1 MKTLNSLYYIN
12 RFLLLACFILVSL
25 GISALTTGTVKGN
38 VTCTAKQHQYM
49 PVKSN
54 LAEVVVSAKRHPY
67 MQVNSNLAGVVVI
80 AKRHPYMSVNSNLA
94 EVVVIAKRHPYMSVN
109 SNLAGVVVTAKR
121 HPYMSVN
128 SNLAEVVV
136 TAKRPVMIQTAGIL
150 NFSTES
156 YINSALLNVN
166 ELMKELPVI
175 SIVSTGNFFVT
186 AIPAVITLLK

>member
-67 MQVNSNLAGVVVI
+67 MQ
-80 AKRHPYMSVNSNLA
+80 
-94 EVVVIAKRHPYMSVN
+94 VN